1 MSTCQ
6 PILNV
11 ILNYSVTLHPFHR
24 SGRFFNQ
31 VHVCR
36 PDGMPC
42 TNRPFFPQREG
53 SADQFLP
60 RCTCAG
66 NRRGSAEKRTDRLLQ
81 PQAEKGNTGSFS
93 RICQG
98 AVPPLIICFLCLAD
112 LTLILRK
119 KQQQLVF
126 SSNQLLPLLFFCF
139 SIFPCRFHPRCK
151 LHIEIGLCVIRKQ
164 IKQLQ
169 NPHADLLPQRVIL
182 SPARLVLF
190 FFQIVMPFVRKRF
203 ILSELRRVEPAADFD
218 FCLIL
223 LRTFADLKKIGKR
236 SVLIQP
242 SKRKHPAEARPRIVN
257 AAPALII

>member
-11 ILNYSVTLHPFHR
+11 ILNYSVTLHTVQGDF
-24 SGRFFNQ
+24 SANQ

-53 SADQFLP
+53 SADQFLL

-81 PQAEKGNTGSFS
+81 PQAEKGNAGSFS

-126 SSNQLLPLLFFCF
+126 SSNQLLLPLLFSVF
-139 SIFPCRFHPRCK
+139 
-151 LHIEIGLCVIRKQ
+151 Q
-164 IKQLQ
+164 
-169 NPHADLLPQRVIL
+169 
-182 SPARLVLF
+182 F
-190 FFQIVMPFVRKRF
+190 F
-203 ILSELRRVEPAADFD
+203 PAAS
-218 FCLIL
+218 I
-223 LRTFADLKKIGKR
+223 R
-236 SVLIQP
+236 
-242 SKRKHPAEARPRIVN
+242 
-257 AAPALII
+257 AANCT